1 MSEDAEATLP
11 ARPLMRFRRA
21 STPRMPPADARRQG
35 DITRLAFQAL
45 GRERAIA
52 FLNSDNSELGAR
64 PLDLATASEAGWT
77 RVREELHRLPA
88 GPAQE
93 I

>member
-1 MSEDAEATLP
+1 MSEDAEPAALP
-11 ARPLMRFRRA
+11 RPRTRFRRA
-21 STPRMPPADARRQG
+21 NAPRLAPADARRQG
-35 DITRLAFQAL
+35 DITRLALQAL
-45 GRERAIA
+45 GRDRAIA
-52 FLNSDNSELGAR
+52 FLNSKHEELGAR

-88 GPAQE
+88 MPAEE